1 MNNTRKHDDLAETL
15 SILDRMHKLLDIELK
30 AIDAY
35 DVDFIEQLLITS
47 GCVGTA
53 AIIARTSLEQVVAEF
68 MANQNEQELRCLL
81 DELAVEA
88 RTKGLDPRTYVAR
101 FAEGELGTVEGY
113 VSRIKNLVGREAL
126 NSNEKPR
133 KILSLEVSEV
143 IGNWNVFVKRA
154 RCMASD
160 SFFPPQTLR

>member
-1 MNNTRKHDDLAETL
+1 
-15 SILDRMHKLLDIELK
+15 MHRLLDIELK

-68 MANQNEQELRCLL
+68 MANQNEQELKCFL
-81 DELAVEA
+81 DELVVEA
-88 RTKGLDPRTYVAR
+88 RTKGLDPGTYVAQ
-101 FAEGELGTVEGY
+101 FAEGELEAVEGY

-126 NSNEKPR
+126 NSNEKSR
-133 KILSLEVSEV
+133 RILSLQVSEV
-143 IGNWNVFVKRA
+143 IENWKVFVKRA
-154 RCMASD
+154 RYMASELV
-160 SFFPPQTLR
+160 FE